1 MRSVLAHERL
11 ALGYIATLLRNP
23 LHRIVVALRAAVD
36 LFTRVALSFC
46 VGIAQLQ
53 LAFSLASLT
62 LFDALAAFV
71 ALRRDLCHASL
82 SGLFVL
88 RAVRI
93 VTALLPRQFT
103 RQLLFG
109 LLARFFTGLLALLE
123 LLLGLRHRLLFGL
136 RLGLLF
142 ALLLAQFLARAG
154 VIVVVAILRACQG
167 GRGAAQGNHRN

>member
-11 ALGYIATLLRNP
+11 ALGCIATLLRNP

-136 RLGLLF
+136 RLGLL
-142 ALLLAQFLARAG
+142 LSQFLARAA
-154 VIVVVAILRACQG
+154 VIVVVVAILRACQG